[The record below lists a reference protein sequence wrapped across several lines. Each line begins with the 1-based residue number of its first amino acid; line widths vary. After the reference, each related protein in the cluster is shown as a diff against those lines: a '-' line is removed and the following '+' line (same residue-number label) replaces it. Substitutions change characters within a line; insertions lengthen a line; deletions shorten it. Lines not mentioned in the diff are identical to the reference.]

1 MIMKW
6 VMRIVW
12 PRLSSCTHRV
22 MKSLKS
28 IKNLAGKRVLV
39 RVDFNVAL
47 NDNGQILDDEAYKVS
62 ATLPTIKYL
71 IGKKAKVI
79 LMTHLGRPKGYDKKL
94 SVKPVGK
101 YLGGLLK
108 KEVKIVD
115 VKYTGEIK
123 NGEVVMLENLRF
135 FWGEEKNDVKFAKE
149 LAQLGDIYV
158 NDGFGVAHRTTAS
171 NVAITKF
178 LPSYAGLLL
187 EQEVKIL
194 NLIKIRPKKPLLV
207 IMGGVKFET
216 KLPVIQKLL
225 PKANWLMLG
234 GALANTCYK
243 VMGYGVG
250 ASLLDKNYIKLSK
263 KIVKN
268 KKVLLPLDM
277 IVGRVDRNVCDYRH
291 LPRPAKP
298 MKLISSPMEILDIG
312 PETVAEWSK
321 LIRKAKTLIW
331 NGPMGNFEHKPFDHG
346 TMAIARLVA
355 THARGSAYGIVGG
368 GETIVAL
375 RRTKMSDFVDFVST
389 GGGAMLEFL
398 AGKKLPGIVALK

>member
-1 MIMKW
+1 
-6 VMRIVW
+6 MRI
-12 PRLSSCTHRV
+12 

-47 NDNGQILDDEAYKVS
+47 NDKGQILDDEACKVS

-71 IGKKAKVI
+71 MGKKAKVI
-79 LMTHLGRPKGYDKKL
+79 LMTHLGRPRGWDKKL
-94 SVKPVGK
+94 SVKPIGK
-101 YLGGLLK
+101 YLGELLK
-108 KEVKIVD
+108 KDIKIISPFGRSPVGGDIKD
-115 VKYTGEIK
+115 VGEIK

-135 FWGEEKNDVKFAKE
+135 NPGEEKNDIKFAKE
-149 LAQLGDIYV
+149 LAKLGDIYV
-158 NDGFGVAHRTTAS
+158 NDGFGIAHRTTAS

-187 EQEVKIL
+187 EQEVKVL
-194 NLIKIRPKKPLLV
+194 NLVKTRPKKPLLV

-234 GALANTCYK
+234 GALANTCFK
-243 VMGYGVG
+243 ALGYGVG
-250 ASLLDKNYIKLSK
+250 SSLLDEDYLKLAKS
-263 KIVKN
+263 IAKN
-268 KKVLLPLDM
+268 KKVLLPLDV
-277 IVGRVDRNVCDYRH
+277 IVGRADRNVCDYRH

-298 MKLISSPMEILDIG
+298 TKLVNSPLEILDIG
-312 PETVAEWSK
+312 PETVAEWAK
-321 LIRKAKTLIW
+321 LVKKAKTIIW
-331 NGPMGNFEHKPFDHG
+331 NGPMGNFENKPFDHG

-355 THARGSAYGIVGG
+355 ARARGQAYGIVGG
-368 GETIVAL
+368 GETIAAL
-375 RRTKMSDFVDFVST
+375 RRTKMSDFVDFIST

-398 AGKKLPGIVALK
+398 AGKTLPGIKALK

>member
-1 MIMKW
+1 M
-6 VMRIVW
+6 
-12 PRLSSCTHRV
+12 
-22 MKSLKS
+22 KS
-28 IKNLAGKRVLV
+28 IKTVKNLVGKRVLV

-47 NDNGQILDDEAYKVS
+47 DEKGQILDDEAYKVS

-71 IGKKAKVI
+71 IAKKAQVI
-79 LMTHLGRPKGYDKKL
+79 LMTHLGRPKGIDKKL

-101 YLGGLLK
+101 FLGELLRKEIRIAEIK
-108 KEVKIVD
+108 KV
-115 VKYTGEIK
+115 GELK

-135 FWGEEKNDVKFAKE
+135 NPGEEKNDVKFAKE
-149 LAQLGDIYV
+149 LAELGDIYV
-158 NDGFGVAHRTTAS
+158 NDGFGVAHRATAS

-187 EQEVKIL
+187 EQEVKVL
-194 NLIKIRPKKPLLV
+194 SLIKTKPKKPLLV

-243 VMGYGVG
+243 ALGYGVG
-250 ASLLDKNYIKLSK
+250 ASLLDADYIKLAK
-263 KIVKN
+263 TIAKN

-277 IVGRVDRNVCDYRH
+277 IVGRVDRNVCDYHH
-291 LPRPAKP
+291 LPRPTKP
-298 MKLISSPMEILDIG
+298 TKLVSSPMEILDIG

-321 LIRKAKTLIW
+321 LIKKAQTVIW

-355 THARGSAYGIVGG
+355 TRSRGPAYGIVGG
-368 GETIVAL
+368 GETIAAL

-389 GGGAMLEFL
+389 GGGAMLEYL
-398 AGKKLPGIVALK
+398 AGKRLPGIEALK